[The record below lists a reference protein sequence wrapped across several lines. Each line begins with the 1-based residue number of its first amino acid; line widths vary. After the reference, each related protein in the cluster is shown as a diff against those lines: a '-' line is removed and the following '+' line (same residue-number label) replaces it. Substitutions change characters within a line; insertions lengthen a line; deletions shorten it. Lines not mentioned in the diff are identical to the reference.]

1 MILFY
6 VPISIMLQ
14 TRVLCNTCA
23 GETFATRQDQVR
35 SKLQT
40 SSPKSRCKK
49 KNIGYRQENHRAK
62 EANKNV
68 WEGSWFDRYGTTGQ
82 NGYEEFGTS
91 R

>member
-40 SSPKSRCKK
+40 RSLEVRTKY
-49 KNIGYRQENHRAK
+49 NENYAK
-62 EANKNV
+62 LMAN
-68 WEGSWFDRYGTTGQ
+68 R
-82 NGYEEFGTS
+82 
-91 R
+91 